1 MLIKAISN
9 DNVRNIDASFLCS
22 GHPDRLPMYLTCS
35 ICVTT
40 DVYMCTYCMYL
51 VLATICEV
59 SQWAKRQQQ
68 APHPIVTTVIYRVH
82 NCCPLNTLTNNL
94 CATSTTAFK
103 QKYHN
108 FKWPHPHP
116 SLTPPPQPW
125 PTKVLHPLLLNKVCI
140 TCSMIYKIYYL
151 YDVPRFYTAPIGIR
165 YNLCWYVYALVL

>member
-1 MLIKAISN
+1 MPPSYVLDTQTDSLSTSHAQYVLQQMFTC
-9 DNVRNIDASFLCS
+9 VRTGTACILYWPLF
-22 GHPDRLPMYLTCS
+22 
-35 ICVTT
+35 VK
-40 DVYMCTYCMYL
+40 
-51 VLATICEV
+51 
-59 SQWAKRQQQ
+59 WANGQRWQQ
-68 APHPIVTTVIYRVH
+68 APHPIVTTVIYRSPKLLPFKH
-82 NCCPLNTLTNNL
+82 PDHQPLTI
-94 CATSTTAFK
+94 AFK

-125 PTKVLHPLLLNKVCI
+125 PTKVLHPFLLNKVCI